1 MNTQTSG
8 DDDQAPIRISVS
20 EDGSLFD
27 RTSGRRIMA
36 EQLPSD
42 VHVASE
48 IPTYLAG
55 YQNSEFRADEASKPT
70 TKTKITD
77 YYRTKDPRDAYQ
89 PVNVKLAITAW
100 VKEIVPRSSLTLYT
114 MEHRGI
120 GCFVNDMTET
130 EAEGSS
136 WDPRMEAAARCY
148 DVMLL
153 DREIDVWAMLRNAA
167 NWASANYVTLLAGFQ
182 WNGGVNS
189 DPLGDIQNMIA
200 SSTSGI
206 TDIFLSQLAAFA
218 LLRHPS
224 VAAQTRFMV
233 GDQALAATIQNVQNA
248 NQPGARVDFQ
258 LPGYPP
264 FHVADAKVWNE
275 TTQSVG
281 PDDVIIGGDVIGV
294 VNLPGEPTG
303 GRRAPT
309 SQTFRL
315 PGAGGTGIVT
325 RQWRIEGRG
334 PRGGLFMAV
343 TQTEVPLMIAP
354 TVGGVIHNAIQ

>member
-1 MNTQTSG
+1 MNTQTDAG
-8 DDDQAPIRISVS
+8 ADQEPIRLTIS
-20 EDGSLFD
+20 EDGHLFD
-27 RTSGRRIMA
+27 RQTGRRIVA

-42 VHVASE
+42 VHIATE

-55 YQNSEFRADEASKPT
+55 YSNPDFRADEVSKPVT
-70 TKTKITD
+70 RTKLTG

-100 VKEIVPRSSLTLYT
+100 VKEITPRSATTLYT

-120 GCFVNDMTET
+120 GTFVNDMTEM
-130 EAEGSS
+130 EAEGIA
-136 WDPRMEAAARCY
+136 WDPRREAGVRCY

-153 DREIDVWAMLRNAA
+153 DREIDVWAMLKNAA

-189 DPLGDIQNMIA
+189 DPLGDIQNMII
-200 SSTSGI
+200 SSPGGI
-206 TDIFLSQLAAFA
+206 SDIYLTQVAAFA

-224 VAAQTRFMV
+224 VAAQTRFML
-233 GDQALAATIQNVQNA
+233 GDQALQTTIQQVHKA
-248 NQPGARVDFQ
+248 LQPGTKVDFE

-264 FHVADAKVWNE
+264 FHVANAAIWNE

-281 PDDVIIGGDVIGV
+281 PDDTILGGDVIGV
-294 VNLPGEPTG
+294 MNLPGDPTD

-315 PGAGGTGIVT
+315 PGAGDSGIVT
-325 RQWRIEGRG
+325 REFRIEGRG
-334 PRGGLFMAV
+334 PRGGTFLVVSQA
-343 TQTEVPLMIAP
+343 EVPVMISSF
-354 TVGGVIHNAIQ
+354 VGGVIHNAIQ